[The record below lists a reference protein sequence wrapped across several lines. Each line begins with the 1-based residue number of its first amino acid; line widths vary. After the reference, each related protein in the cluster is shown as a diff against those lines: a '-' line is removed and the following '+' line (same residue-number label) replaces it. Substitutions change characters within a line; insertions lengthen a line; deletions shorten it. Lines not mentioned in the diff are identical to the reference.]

1 MNNSHPLDVAAA
13 LAVASVQAAGQL
25 ARLILVHA
33 VALVLTLSGW
43 RPEPSAD
50 VSSRPRP
57 SAPPPSRT
65 VLELRTLARQTL
77 GSSATVGGRR
87 IAQARKADLLLVLQ
101 LSSA

>member
-1 MNNSHPLDVAAA
+1 VNNSHPLDVAAV
-13 LAVASVQAAGQL
+13 LAVASVQAIGQL
-25 ARLILVHA
+25 ARLLLVHTL
-33 VALVLTLSGW
+33 ALVLTLSGW

-50 VSSRPRP
+50 VPPRPRL
-57 SAPPPSRT
+57 SAPPNRT

-87 IAQARKADLLLVLQ
+87 IAQARKSDLLLALQ

>member
-1 MNNSHPLDVAAA
+1 MNNSRPLDVAAV
-13 LAVASVQAAGQL
+13 LAVASVQAIRQL
-25 ARLILVHA
+25 ARLLLVHA
-33 VALVLTLSGW
+33 VALVITLSGW

-50 VSSRPRP
+50 VPPRPRP
-57 SAPPPSRT
+57 SAPTSHT

-87 IAQARKADLLLVLQ
+87 IAQARKSDLLLALQ